1 MFNFEKL
8 DVWQEAIQ
16 FADLVYQLTG
26 DFPGEERFG
35 LTNQMRRAA
44 VSISY
49 NLAEGSSRVSR
60 TDFGRFVEIATG
72 SLFEV
77 VSQSAIALRRKMI
90 AQNDCCRIY
99 ARTCRCAYAR
109 AAETDSRLLSHS
121 HGHAGCPVQ
130 FAPADP
136 RAFDRAQDCFPDA
149 VAEQGTINQSHWQDA
164 PGAHN
169 RFAFQNAGERGE
181 EHIHRQECHD
191 KRQDCAPR
199 TKRQRSEKE

>member
-44 VSISY
+44 VSISS

-90 AQNDCCRIY
+90 AQNDCSRIY
-99 ARTCRCAYAR
+99 A
-109 AAETDSRLLSHS
+109 AAEKQSGMLS
-121 HGHAGCPVQ
+121 GL
-130 FAPADP
+130 
-136 RAFDRAQDCFPDA
+136 R
-149 VAEQGTINQSHWQDA
+149 
-164 PGAHN
+164 
-169 RFAFQNAGERGE
+169 
-181 EHIHRQECHD
+181 
-191 KRQDCAPR
+191 
-199 TKRQRSEKE
+199 RSLCEA